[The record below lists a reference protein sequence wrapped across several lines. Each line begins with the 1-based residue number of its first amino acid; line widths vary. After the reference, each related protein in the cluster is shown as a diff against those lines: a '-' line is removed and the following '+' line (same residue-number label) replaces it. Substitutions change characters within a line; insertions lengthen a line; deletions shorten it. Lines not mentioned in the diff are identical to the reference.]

1 MSVVQSTTMRR
12 LLPVAAGMVIGAALS
27 SVVFGYQS
35 SMASADTRKAVTAV
49 KQAIVAGHKAR
60 DAAALDR
67 LYTDDYTATDSK
79 GSTRTKGDLLAGLKT
94 DAEMLQGQYDL
105 IAVRQW
111 GDLAV
116 ATGRGRMVYRNPDGS
131 SRVSEYYSFNV
142 FERQNGQ
149 WRYAAAFLP

>member
-1 MSVVQSTTMRR
+1 MAMVQSKSRVWPIAFG
-12 LLPVAAGMVIGAALS
+12 LIVGATLS
-27 SVVFGYQS
+27 SAAFAYQ
-35 SMASADTRKAVTAV
+35 ASIAAEETRKAVTAV
-49 KQAIVAGHKAR
+49 KLAIVAGHKAR

-79 GSTRTKGDLLAGLKT
+79 GVTRTKRDLLAGLKT
-94 DAEMLQGQYDL
+94 DAEMLQGHYDL

-111 GDLAV
+111 GNLAV
-116 ATGRGRMVYRNPDGS
+116 ATGRGRMVYRNPDGT

>member
-1 MSVVQSTTMRR
+1 MSVVQSRAVSR
-12 LLPVAAGMVIGAALS
+12 AWPVAFGMVVGAALTS
-27 SVVFGYQS
+27 GVFAYQT
-35 SMASADTRKAVTAV
+35 SMAREETRKAVTAV
-49 KQAIVAGHKAR
+49 KHAIVAGHKAR

-67 LYTDDYTATDSK
+67 LYTDDYTATDAK
-79 GSTRTKGDLLAGLKT
+79 GVTRTKRDLLAGLAT

-111 GDLAV
+111 GNLAA
-116 ATGRGRMVYRNPDGS
+116 ATGRGRMVYRNPDGT